1 MLYFRRGVQ
10 YADRPLIYN
19 YGVADSKCGDIELES
34 VINRA
39 KKSILMKTIS
49 NKSKIV
55 FLSTFPPTQCGIA
68 TYTQDTIKG
77 ITDVY
82 GKSITCEICDLVK
95 EPVEN
100 PTQAYTLNTAN
111 RAEYAKVAAEIN
123 KDETVKLV
131 HIQHEFG
138 LFAGNYGDHLLD
150 FLNEIKIPVT
160 YTFHSVIPNPNDEL
174 KTFVKLLLDYSNSVF
189 VMTNKSKEILINDY
203 QIDENIITCV
213 SHGTHIVV
221 YETPEQAK
229 EKLNISDRLVLS
241 TFGLLGEGKNIET
254 GLQALPKIIEKA
266 PNALYLI
273 IGKTHPN
280 LIKDGVDAYR
290 NTLEGIVADL
300 NLQDNVR
307 FVNEYLDTDELLNY
321 LKATDIYMF
330 TSKDPNQ
337 AVSGTFAYAMSCA
350 CPIVASKIPHTKEV
364 LTPDSGILV
373 DIGDVDQFANAAIK
387 LIADEDLRNEMAI
400 NAFTKMRA
408 CSWEN
413 AAITH
418 MNAYKKLIENPADIK
433 FSYPSIQLNHIKKM
447 TTELG
452 IIQFCKISI
461 PDLDS
466 GYTLDDNARALIAF
480 CMHYQQTQD
489 KDDLAYILVYLDF
502 IIRCQKPKG
511 DFINYVD
518 QENREHIEQ
527 NAEVNLEDSNARA
540 LWALG
545 TVVSLSDI
553 LPEAITK
560 KATRC
565 LLNSLKWAETI
576 QSPRS
581 IGFATK
587 GLYLYHSTIPNLY
600 VAAIINKLNAK
611 LLANYEDTA
620 TEDWQ
625 WFENYL
631 TYGNGILPESM
642 LYAYL
647 ITNKPVYKKVALDS
661 LDFLISKTFFKGN
674 FKAISNRSWHHKGSE
689 PQEYGEQPIDVT
701 YTIQTL
707 YAFYNAF
714 KTPEYKKKMK
724 SAFNWFLG
732 KNHLGQIMYNPV
744 SGGGYDGLEKEN
756 VNLNQGAES
765 TVCYLTARLLMEK
778 LAMSQSRVI
787 PLMKNRTGIAINS

>member
-1 MLYFRRGVQ
+1 
-10 YADRPLIYN
+10 
-19 YGVADSKCGDIELES
+19 
-34 VINRA
+34 
-39 KKSILMKTIS
+39 MKAIS

-82 GKSITCEICDLVK
+82 GKSITCEICELVDAPK
-95 EPVEN
+95 EK
-100 PTQAYTLNTAN
+100 PTQAFTLNTKN
-111 RAEYAKVAAEIN
+111 REEYTTVAEEIN
-123 KDETVKLV
+123 NDEAVKLV

-138 LFAGNYGDHLLD
+138 LFSGNYGDYLLD
-150 FLNEIKIPVT
+150 FLNVIKKPVT
-160 YTFHSVIPNPNDEL
+160 YTFHSVIPNPNNEL
-174 KTFVKLLLDYSNSVF
+174 KTFVKLLLSYSNSVF
-189 VMTNKSKEILINDY
+189 VMTNRSKEILIKDY
-203 QIDENIITCV
+203 DINEEIITCV
-213 SHGTHIVV
+213 PHGTHIVV
-221 YETPEQAK
+221 YEAPQNAK
-229 EKLNISDRLVLS
+229 EKLNIGDRIVLS

-254 GLQALPKIIEKA
+254 GLQALPKIVEKA

-280 LIKDGVDAYR
+280 LIKDGVDTYR
-290 NTLEGIVADL
+290 TKLESIVEEL
-300 NLQDNVR
+300 NLQNNVR
-307 FVNEYLDTDELLNY
+307 FINEYLDTDQLLEY

-350 CPIVASKIPHTKEV
+350 CPIVASKIPHTREV

-373 DIGDVDQFANAAIK
+373 DIGDVDQFADAAIK
-387 LIADEDLRNEMAI
+387 LIADEDLRNEMGI
-400 NAFTKMRA
+400 NSFTKMRA
-408 CSWEN
+408 SSWEN

-418 MNAYKKLIENPADIK
+418 MNAYKNLIENPSEIK
-433 FSYPSIQLNHIKKM
+433 YSYPTIQLRHIKRL

-452 IIQFCKISI
+452 IIQFSKISI

-480 CMHYQQTQD
+480 CMHYKLTQD
-489 KDDLAYILVYLDF
+489 KDDLAYILIYLDF
-502 IIRCQKPKG
+502 IQRCQKPKG
-511 DFINYVD
+511 NFINYVD

-540 LWALG
+540 IWALG
-545 TVVSLSDI
+545 TVVSISDI

-560 KATRC
+560 KATKC
-565 LLNSLKWAETI
+565 LLNSLKWTETI

-631 TYGNGILPESM
+631 TYGNGVLPESM

-661 LDFLISKTFFKGN
+661 LDFLISKTFIDGN
-674 FKAISNRSWHHKGSE
+674 FKAISNQSWHHKGAE
-689 PQEYGEQPIDVT
+689 PQQYGEQPIDVT

-707 YAFYNAF
+707 NSFYEAF

-724 SAFNWFLG
+724 AAFNWFLG
-732 KNHLGQIMYNPV
+732 KNHLNQIMYNPV

-765 TVCYLTARLLMEK
+765 TVCFLTARLLMEK
-778 LAMSQSRVI
+778 LAQSQSKVI
-787 PLMKNRTGIAINS
+787 PLMKSRTGIAINS

>member
-1 MLYFRRGVQ
+1 
-10 YADRPLIYN
+10 
-19 YGVADSKCGDIELES
+19 
-34 VINRA
+34 
-39 KKSILMKTIS
+39 MKTIS

-82 GKSITCEICDLVK
+82 GKSITCEICELVDTPK
-95 EPVEN
+95 EK
-100 PTQAYTLNTAN
+100 PTQAFTLNTKN
-111 RAEYAKVAAEIN
+111 REEYAKVAEEIN
-123 KDETVKLV
+123 QDGAVKLV

-138 LFAGNYGDHLLD
+138 LFSGNYGDHLLD
-150 FLNEIKIPVT
+150 FLNVIKIPVT
-160 YTFHSVIPNPNDEL
+160 YTFHSVIPNPNNEL
-174 KTFVKLLLDYSNSVF
+174 KTFVKLLLSYSNSVF
-189 VMTNKSKEILINDY
+189 VMTNKSKEILIKDY
-203 QIDENIITCV
+203 DINEEIITCV
-213 SHGTHIVV
+213 PHGTHIVV
-221 YETPEQAK
+221 YEAPQNAK
-229 EKLNISDRLVLS
+229 EKLNIGDRIVLS

-254 GLQALPKIIEKA
+254 GLQALPKIVEKA

-280 LIKDGVDAYR
+280 LIKDGVDTYR
-290 NTLEGIVADL
+290 EKLESIVEEL
-300 NLQDNVR
+300 NLQNNVR
-307 FVNEYLDTDELLNY
+307 FINKYLDTDELLEY

-373 DIGDVDQFANAAIK
+373 DIGDVDQFADAAIK
-387 LIADEDLRNEMAI
+387 LIADENLRNEMGI
-400 NAFTKMRA
+400 NSFTKMRA
-408 CSWEN
+408 SSWEN

-418 MNAYKKLIENPADIK
+418 MNTYKNLMENSSEIK
-433 FSYPSIQLNHIKKM
+433 YSYPEIQLRHIKRL

-452 IIQFCKISI
+452 IIQFSKISI

-480 CMHYQQTQD
+480 CMHYKLTQD
-489 KDDLAYILVYLDF
+489 KDDLAYILIYLDF
-502 IIRCQKPKG
+502 IQRCQKPKG

-518 QENREHIEQ
+518 QENREHVEQ

-540 LWALG
+540 IWALG

-565 LLNSLKWAETI
+565 LLNSLKWTETI

-611 LLANYEDTA
+611 LLKNYEDTA
-620 TEDWQ
+620 TEDWK

-631 TYGNGILPESM
+631 TYGNGVLPESM

-647 ITNKPVYKKVALDS
+647 ITNKPIYKKVALDS
-661 LDFLISKTFFKGN
+661 LDFLISKTFVNGD

-689 PQEYGEQPIDVT
+689 PQQYGEQPIDVT

-707 YAFYNAF
+707 NAFYDAF
-714 KTPEYKKKMK
+714 KTPEYKKKMRI
-724 SAFNWFLG
+724 AFNWFLG
-732 KNHLGQIMYNPV
+732 KNHLNQIMYNPV

-765 TVCYLTARLLMEK
+765 TVCFLTARLLMEK
-778 LAMSQSRVI
+778 LAQTQSKVI
-787 PLMKNRTGIAINS
+787 PLMKSRTGIAINS

>member
-1 MLYFRRGVQ
+1 
-10 YADRPLIYN
+10 
-19 YGVADSKCGDIELES
+19 
-34 VINRA
+34 
-39 KKSILMKTIS
+39 MKTIS

-82 GKSITCEICDLVK
+82 GKSIKCEICELVDK
-95 EPVEN
+95 PKDQ
-100 PTQAYTLNTAN
+100 PTQAFTLNTKN
-111 RAEYAKVAAEIN
+111 REEYAKVAEEIN
-123 KDETVKLV
+123 QDETVKLV

-138 LFAGNYGDHLLD
+138 LFSGNYGDHLLD
-150 FLNEIKIPVT
+150 FLNVIKAPVT
-160 YTFHSVIPNPNDEL
+160 FTFHSVIPNPNDEL
-174 KTFVKLLLDYSNSVF
+174 RTFVRLLLDYSNSVF
-189 VMTNKSKEILINDY
+189 VMTNKSKEILIKDY
-203 QIDENIITCV
+203 DINEEIITCV
-213 SHGTHIVV
+213 PHGTHIVI

-229 EKLNISDRLVLS
+229 EKLGIQDRLVLA

-280 LIKDGVDAYR
+280 LIKDGIDTYR
-290 NTLEGIVADL
+290 DKLEGLVKEL

-307 FVNEYLDTDELLNY
+307 FINKYLDTDELLEY

-364 LTPDSGILV
+364 LTPDSGILC
-373 DIGDVDQFANAAIK
+373 DIGDADQFAAAAIK
-387 LIADEDLRNEMAI
+387 LIEDENLRHEMGI
-400 NAFTKMRA
+400 NSFTKMRA
-408 CSWEN
+408 SSWEN
-413 AAITH
+413 VAITQ
-418 MNAYKKLIENPADIK
+418 MNTYKNLFKNPSEIK
-433 FSYPSIQLNHIKKM
+433 YSYPPIQLKHIKKL

-452 IIQFCKISI
+452 IIQFSKISI

-480 CMHYQQTQD
+480 CMHYKLTQD
-489 KDDLAYILVYLDF
+489 KDDLAYILIYLDF
-502 IIRCQKPKG
+502 IQRCQKPKG

-518 QENREHIEQ
+518 KENREHIEQ

-540 LWALG
+540 IWALG
-545 TVVSLSDI
+545 TVVSMSDI

-560 KATRC
+560 KATKC
-565 LLNSLKWAETI
+565 LLNTLKWAENI

-631 TYGNGILPESM
+631 TYGNSILPESM

-661 LDFLISKTFFKGN
+661 LDFLISKTFIKGT
-674 FKAISNRSWHHKGSE
+674 FKAISNQSWHHKGSE
-689 PQEYGEQPIDVT
+689 PSQYGEQPIDVT

-707 YAFYNAF
+707 NAFYNAF
-714 KTPEYKKKMK
+714 KNPEYKKKMRA
-724 SAFNWFLG
+724 AFNWFLG
-732 KNHLGQIMYNPV
+732 KNHLNQIMYNPV
-744 SGGGYDGLEKEN
+744 SGGGYDGLEKHN

-787 PLMKNRTGIAINS
+787 PLMKSRSGIAINL

>member
-1 MLYFRRGVQ
+1 
-10 YADRPLIYN
+10 
-19 YGVADSKCGDIELES
+19 
-34 VINRA
+34 
-39 KKSILMKTIS
+39 MKTIS

-82 GKSITCEICDLVK
+82 GKSIKCEICELVDKPK
-95 EPVEN
+95 EK
-100 PTQAYTLNTAN
+100 PTQAFTLNTKN
-111 RAEYAKVAAEIN
+111 REEYAKTAEEIN
-123 KDETVKLV
+123 KDEAVKLV

-138 LFAGNYGDHLLD
+138 LFSGNYGDYILD
-150 FLNEIKIPVT
+150 FLNAIKKPVT
-160 YTFHSVIPNPNDEL
+160 FTFHSVIPNPNNDL
-174 KTFVKLLLDYSNSVF
+174 KTFVKLLLSYSNSVF
-189 VMTNKSKEILINDY
+189 VMTNKSKEILIEDY
-203 QIDENIITCV
+203 EIDEKIITYV
-213 SHGTHIVV
+213 PHGTHIVV
-221 YETPEQAK
+221 YETPAQAK
-229 EKLNISDRLVLS
+229 EKLNIQDRLVLS

-280 LIKDGVDAYR
+280 LIKDGVDTYR
-290 NTLEGIVADL
+290 DKLEAIVADL
-300 NLQDNVR
+300 KLENNVR
-307 FVNEYLDTDELLNY
+307 FINQYLDTDELLDY

-350 CPIVASKIPHTKEV
+350 CPIVASKIPHTREV

-373 DIGDVDQFANAAIK
+373 DIGNVDQFAEAAIK
-387 LIADEDLRNEMAI
+387 LISDENLRNEMGI
-400 NAFTKMRA
+400 QSFTKMRA
-408 CSWEN
+408 SSWEN

-418 MNAYKKLIENPADIK
+418 INTYKKLIENPSEIK
-433 FSYPSIQLNHIKKM
+433 FSYPEIRLNHIKKL

-452 IIQFCKISI
+452 IIQFSKISV

-480 CMHYQQTQD
+480 CMHYKLTQD
-489 KDDLAYILVYLDF
+489 KDDLPYILIYLDF
-502 IIRCQKPKG
+502 IQRCQKPKG

-540 LWALG
+540 IWALG
-545 TVVSLSDI
+545 TVVSLSDM
-553 LPEAITK
+553 LPEAIIK
-560 KATRC
+560 KATKC

-587 GLYLYHSTIPNLY
+587 GLYLYHTAIPNLY

-620 TEDWQ
+620 TEEWQ

-661 LDFLISKTFFKGN
+661 LDFLISKTFVNGN
-674 FKAISNRSWHHKGSE
+674 FKAISNQSWHHKGSE
-689 PQEYGEQPIDVT
+689 PNEYGEQPIDVT

-707 YAFYNAF
+707 NTFYNAF
-714 KTPEYKKKMK
+714 KTPHYKKKMK
-724 SAFNWFLG
+724 AAFNWFLG
-732 KNHLGQIMYNPV
+732 KNHLNQIMYNPV

-765 TVCYLTARLLMEK
+765 TVCFLTARLLMEK
-778 LAMSQSRVI
+778 LALSQFRVI
-787 PLMKNRTGIAINS
+787 PLLKSRTGIAINS

>member
-1 MLYFRRGVQ
+1 
-10 YADRPLIYN
+10 
-19 YGVADSKCGDIELES
+19 
-34 VINRA
+34 
-39 KKSILMKTIS
+39 MKTIS

-82 GKSITCEICDLVK
+82 GKSIKCEICELVDKPK
-95 EPVEN
+95 EK
-100 PTQAYTLNTAN
+100 PTQAFTLNTKN
-111 RAEYAKVAAEIN
+111 REEYAKTAEEIN
-123 KDETVKLV
+123 KDDAVKLV

-138 LFAGNYGDHLLD
+138 LFSGNYGDYLLD
-150 FLNEIKIPVT
+150 FLNVIKKPVT
-160 YTFHSVIPNPNDEL
+160 FTFHSVIPNPNNDL
-174 KTFVKLLLDYSNSVF
+174 KTFVKLLLSYSNSVF
-189 VMTNKSKEILINDY
+189 VMTNKSKEILVNDY
-203 QIDENIITCV
+203 EIDEKIITCV
-213 SHGTHIVV
+213 PHGTHIVV
-221 YETPEQAK
+221 YETPAQAK
-229 EKLNISDRLVLS
+229 EKLNIEDRLVLS

-280 LIKDGVDAYR
+280 LIKDGVDTYR
-290 NTLEGIVADL
+290 EKLEGIVEEL
-300 NLQDNVR
+300 KLENNVR
-307 FVNEYLDTDELLNY
+307 FINQYLDTDELLEY

-373 DIGDVDQFANAAIK
+373 DIGNVDQFAAAAIK
-387 LIADEDLRNEMAI
+387 LISDENLRHEMGI
-400 NAFTKMRA
+400 NSFTKMRA
-408 CSWEN
+408 SSWEN
-413 AAITH
+413 AAIIHINT
-418 MNAYKKLIENPADIK
+418 YKNLIENPSEIK
-433 FSYPSIQLNHIKKM
+433 HSYPAIQLNHIKKL

-452 IIQFCKISI
+452 IIQFSKISI

-480 CMHYQQTQD
+480 CMHYKLTQD
-489 KDDLAYILVYLDF
+489 KEDLAYILIYLDF
-502 IIRCQKPKG
+502 IQRCQKPKG

-540 LWALG
+540 IWALG

-553 LPEAITK
+553 LPEAIIK
-560 KATRC
+560 KATKC
-565 LLNSLKWAETI
+565 LLNSLKWTETI

-587 GLYLYHSTIPNLY
+587 GLYLYHATIPNLY
-600 VAAIINKLNAK
+600 VAAIISKLNAK

-647 ITNKPVYKKVALDS
+647 ITNKPIYKKVALDS
-661 LDFLISKTFFKGN
+661 LDFLISKTFADGN
-674 FKAISNRSWHHKGSE
+674 FKAISNQSWHHKGSE
-689 PQEYGEQPIDVT
+689 PSQYGEQPIDVT

-707 YAFYNAF
+707 NTFYNAF
-714 KTPEYKKKMK
+714 KTPHYKKKMK
-724 SAFNWFLG
+724 AAFNWFLG
-732 KNHLGQIMYNPV
+732 KNHLNQIMYNPV

-756 VNLNQGAES
+756 INLNQGAES
-765 TVCYLTARLLMEK
+765 TVCFLTARLLMEK
-778 LAMSQSRVI
+778 LALSQSRVI
-787 PLMKNRTGIAINS
+787 PLMKSRTGIAINS

>member
-1 MLYFRRGVQ
+1 
-10 YADRPLIYN
+10 
-19 YGVADSKCGDIELES
+19 
-34 VINRA
+34 
-39 KKSILMKTIS
+39 MKAIS

-82 GKSITCEICDLVK
+82 GKSITCEICELVDAPK
-95 EPVEN
+95 EK
-100 PTQAYTLNTAN
+100 PTQAFTLNTKN
-111 RAEYAKVAAEIN
+111 REEYTTVAEEIN
-123 KDETVKLV
+123 NDEAVKLV

-138 LFAGNYGDHLLD
+138 LFSGNYGDYLLD
-150 FLNEIKIPVT
+150 FLNVIKKPVT
-160 YTFHSVIPNPNDEL
+160 YTFHSVIPNPNNEL
-174 KTFVKLLLDYSNSVF
+174 KTFVKLLLSYSNSVF
-189 VMTNKSKEILINDY
+189 VMTNRSKEILIKDY
-203 QIDENIITCV
+203 GINEEIITCV
-213 SHGTHIVV
+213 PHGTHIVV
-221 YETPEQAK
+221 YEAPQNAK
-229 EKLNISDRLVLS
+229 EKLNIGDRIVLS

-254 GLQALPKIIEKA
+254 GLQALPKIVEKA

-280 LIKDGVDAYR
+280 LIKDGVDTYR
-290 NTLEGIVADL
+290 TKLESIVEEL
-300 NLQDNVR
+300 NLQNNVR
-307 FVNEYLDTDELLNY
+307 FINEYLDTDQLLEY

-350 CPIVASKIPHTKEV
+350 CPIVASKIPHTREV

-373 DIGDVDQFANAAIK
+373 DIGDVDQFADAAIK
-387 LIADEDLRNEMAI
+387 LIADENLRNEMGI
-400 NAFTKMRA
+400 NSFTKMRA
-408 CSWEN
+408 SSWEN

-418 MNAYKKLIENPADIK
+418 MNAYKNLIENPSEIK
-433 FSYPSIQLNHIKKM
+433 YSYPTIQLRHIKRL

-452 IIQFCKISI
+452 IIQFSKISI

-480 CMHYQQTQD
+480 CMHYKLTQD
-489 KDDLAYILVYLDF
+489 KDDLAYILIYLDF
-502 IIRCQKPKG
+502 IQRCQKPKG
-511 DFINYVD
+511 NFINYVD

-540 LWALG
+540 IWALG
-545 TVVSLSDI
+545 TVVSISDI

-565 LLNSLKWAETI
+565 LLNSLKWTETI

-631 TYGNGILPESM
+631 TYGNGVLPESM

-661 LDFLISKTFFKGN
+661 LDFLISKTFIDGN
-674 FKAISNRSWHHKGSE
+674 FKAISNQSWHHKGAE
-689 PQEYGEQPIDVT
+689 PQQYGEQPIDVT

-707 YAFYNAF
+707 NSFYEAF

-724 SAFNWFLG
+724 AAFNWFLG
-732 KNHLGQIMYNPV
+732 KNHLNQIMYNPV

-765 TVCYLTARLLMEK
+765 TVCFLTARLLMEK
-778 LAMSQSRVI
+778 LAQSQSKVI
-787 PLMKNRTGIAINS
+787 PLMKSRTGIAINS